1 MNVIGDSNVKSML
14 VVSPSTALARISPSL
29 FNSVSKLYPQQVTP
43 YEKSVLLGMLPM
55 SMNLFVVKLS
65 FANSPLYNDPL
76 SLGYWNTLGIDV
88 SSLKLDEFATNL
100 SLLNVDQYIF
110 VTSKSFMV
118 DS

>member
-29 FNSVSKLYPQQVTP
+29 FNSVSKSYPQQVTP

-76 SLGYWNTLGIDV
+76 PLGYWNTLGTDIDEPLNFA
-88 SSLKLDEFATNL
+88 SSFNL
-100 SLLNVDQYIF
+100 SLLNVDQYIL
-110 VTSKSFMV
+110 VTSIPFMV